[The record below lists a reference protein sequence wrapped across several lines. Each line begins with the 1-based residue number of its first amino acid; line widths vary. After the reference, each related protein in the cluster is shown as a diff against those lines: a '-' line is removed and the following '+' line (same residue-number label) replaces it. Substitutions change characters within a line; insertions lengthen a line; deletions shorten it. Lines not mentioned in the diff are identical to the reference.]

1 MSVPKADAFFQRVA
15 TSATATLYT
24 RPAGSAG
31 PGWIAFVA
39 FATDQPQELT
49 LAQAWSSYLGNPRGG
64 SNGGCF
70 VVAAAAPPALPAWL
84 DSFSSEIARRNGQFG
99 GFAYRYLFV
108 GDPTAPA
115 ALAGAVAFST
125 TSADPAQ
132 PALVSG
138 LGGGNTPITGS
149 TFGLV
154 VANQAYLRVD
164 LDDAGLRFGPNGNA
178 GVVLLANKYQPL
190 TLPLDGGG
198 DVRLPLDGAA
208 AGDFRFGL
216 ELHADRDPQKDA
228 FAQLDVGIK
237 WFTGVGS
244 GADRRIVSLRYPLF
258 GVPVDGSAIPF
269 DVAFDP
275 LRPLDHARTAFTF
288 RGLPGRDGP
297 VCAPMESALRDGLL
311 HPVRVQPLAGQAQ
324 LVLQRDRVTVATG
337 GPHQRDLVYLAPSGP
352 FALLP
357 GDSRPPAER
366 VMCGT
371 SPLETIVFDPP
382 GSLLT
387 FHPDQPAYSPLLESP
402 PPPAGAPRLTSDYLT
417 AWATVTTAGDP
428 GGAAPTYLAQPQGAA
443 LYAHGETPDAPYLV
457 HAETAAAALRDAR
470 ATASYPLAQYTQLV
484 FGGHPD
490 TFDVEQVAQL
500 ERDVLAVERR
510 ARIAA
515 SGGRPSGRDDGPR
528 RATTP
533 QGFILDLG
541 PDGSWRRIH
550 LGQTSWSPDPARTPP
565 TITTLAFDD
574 PDDTLRGAFQ
584 TNQQFLVVTQ
594 PRTPWRLVGSTAP
607 PPPPGAQ
614 TTFEDALVPQGWP
627 FDVRVGTGSNPG
639 DYRNVL
645 IFKFCDGA
653 LEDRVDDVARWTA
666 ASDFNSDPTDVAP
679 WLRGYI
685 EQAKVLAAGPDGAY
699 FQRFVDAVTQPAWR
713 GLLALRVDADA
724 TLLPQ
729 ELRGLA
735 AGIDPTAFNA
745 HHVGI
750 DLSFVD
756 TGGGD
761 LTADGNSSVFAT
773 VYYVDPDYAAGLD
786 AGASPD
792 LPIPVAGSA
801 DWAFRVLSLKTL
813 FVNAQVVAFASKAQ
827 VTLNRLFGEQ
837 VSGLTLD
844 TAPAPSNSLV
854 LDGTYENH
862 DGVGVYVF
870 ATGADARFGLVS
882 NLWRSLEIV
891 RATFSTLRAPAE
903 GTVLSRFSFQGFLDF
918 ATTKVDDGSGT
929 LEPFDLL
936 SFGTAEG
943 RPDATGDGLPFGEL
957 HLDMSFDTA
966 APGSPSFAF
975 LTDQMTFAPSVA
987 QARPASLFARM
998 PLTLTG
1004 IVAGTT
1010 APAELGYLPVS
1021 PIGLPNAPIGD
1032 AWFGLVYTLD
1042 LGSAGALAA
1051 RAGFTAQLLVA
1062 WGPTS
1067 QGNSFRVALGL
1078 ALPGAS
1084 PTSRGLSLQGVLKLT
1099 IDRLLLYRDPGSGT
1113 FVLRLTNVLLSL
1125 LGVKLPPGTSTAF
1138 IVFGNPDSSRR
1149 DTVGW
1154 YAAVNREKK
1163 RQSVVDDR
1171 GG

>member
-1 MSVPKADAFFQRVA
+1 MSRPP
-15 TSATATLYT
+15 ATATLYA

-31 PGWIAFVA
+31 PGWVAFVA
-39 FATDQPQELT
+39 FATEQPQELT

-84 DSFSSEIARRNGQFG
+84 DGFSAEIARRNGQFG

-108 GDPTAPA
+108 GDPTTPA

-132 PALVSG
+132 PALVAG
-138 LGGGNTPITGS
+138 LGGGNTPITGA

-164 LDDAGLRFGPNGNA
+164 LDNAGLRFGPNGNA

-237 WFTGVGS
+237 WFTGIGS

-288 RGLPGRDGP
+288 RGLPARDGP
-297 VCAPMESALRDGLL
+297 VCPPMESALRDGLL
-311 HPVRVQPLAGQAQ
+311 HPVRIQPLAGRAQ
-324 LVLQRDRVTVATG
+324 LVLQRDRVTVASG
-337 GPHQRDLVYLAPSGP
+337 GPHQRDLVYLVPSGP

-357 GDSRPPAER
+357 GVSRPPATR

-402 PPPAGAPRLTSDYLT
+402 PPPAGAPRLTADYLT
-417 AWATVTTAGDP
+417 AWATVTTAGTP
-428 GGAAPTYLAQPQGAA
+428 AGPAPTYFAQPQGAA
-443 LYAHGETPDAPYLV
+443 LYAHGDAADVPYLV
-457 HAETAAAALRDAR
+457 HAETPAADLRDAR
-470 ATASYPLAQYTQLV
+470 ASASYPLAPYAQLA
-484 FGGHPD
+484 FAGHPD
-490 TFDVEQVAQL
+490 TLDADQVAQL
-500 ERDVLAVERR
+500 ERDALSVERR
-510 ARIAA
+510 ARIA
-515 SGGRPSGRDDGPR
+515 GTGNRPSGGGDGPR

-550 LGQTSWSPDPARTPP
+550 LGQTSWSPDPATTPP
-565 TITTLAFDD
+565 TVTTLAFAD
-574 PDDTLRGAFQ
+574 PDDTVRGAFQ

-594 PRTPWRLVGSTAP
+594 PRTPWRLVGSTSP
-607 PPPPGAQ
+607 PPLPGAK
-614 TTFEDALVPQGWP
+614 TTFEDALAPQGWP
-627 FDVRVGTGSNPG
+627 FDIRVGTGSNPG

-645 IFKFCDGA
+645 LFKFCDGA

-666 ASDFNSDPTDVAP
+666 AADFNADPTDVAA
-679 WLRGYI
+679 WLRSYI
-685 EQAKVLAAGPDGAY
+685 EQAKVLAAGPDGDY
-699 FQRFVDAVTQPAWR
+699 FRRFVDAVTSPSWR
-713 GLLALRVDADA
+713 GLLALRADADA

-735 AGIDPTAFNA
+735 AGIDPDAFNA

-756 TGGGD
+756 TSGSD

-773 VYYVDPDYAAGLD
+773 VYYVDPDYAAAL
-786 AGASPD
+786 ASGASPD
-792 LPIPVAGSA
+792 LPVPVAGTA

-813 FVNAQVVAFASKAQ
+813 FVNAQVAAFASKAQ

-837 VSGLTLD
+837 VAGLTLNG
-844 TAPAPSNSLV
+844 APAPSSSLV

-870 ATGADARFGLVS
+870 ATGADARFRPVS

-891 RATFSTLRAPAE
+891 RATFSTLRAPAS

-918 ATTKVDDGSGT
+918 ATTTVDDGSGRQV
-929 LEPFDLL
+929 PFDLL
-936 SFGTAEG
+936 SFG
-943 RPDATGDGLPFGEL
+943 GDGGGEVSGSGLPFSEL

-966 APGSPSFAF
+966 APGSPSFSF
-975 LTDQMTFAPSVA
+975 LIDQMTFAPAVT
-987 QARPASLFARM
+987 QARASSLFARM

-1004 IVAGTT
+1004 IVAGRT
-1010 APAELGYLPVS
+1010 APGDLGYLPVS
-1021 PIGLPNAPIGD
+1021 PLGLPGAPLGD
-1032 AWFGLVYTLD
+1032 AWYGLVYTLD

-1062 WGPTS
+1062 WGPAS

-1084 PTSRGLSLQGVLKLT
+1084 STSRGFSLQGVLKLT
-1099 IDRLLLYRDPGSGT
+1099 IDRLLLYRDPVSGT

-1138 IVFGNPDSSRR
+1138 IVFGNPDPSQR

-1154 YAAVNREKK
+1154 YAAVNRE
-1163 RQSVVDDR
+1163 RRRDDR
-1171 GG
+1171 RRALLTTGGGG